1 LQAVYAD
8 IKAAG
13 GELVVFSGETRDL
26 SSQMATKQGLTFPL
40 VADTGL
46 AIAKS
51 FGLVFVLPDDLKALY
66 QSFGIDLP
74 KNTGHPAWELPMPA
88 RYVVDRS
95 GIIRS
100 AEVDPDYTVR
110 PEPSATLEILR
121 SLA

>member
-1 LQAVYAD
+1 M
-8 IKAAG
+8 AA
-13 GELVVFSGETRDL
+13 
-26 SSQMATKQGLTFPL
+26 KQGLTFSI
-40 VADTGL
+40 VRDSGL
-46 AIAKS
+46 AIARS
-51 FGLVFVLPDDLKALY
+51 FGLVFILPDDLKVLY

-74 KNTGHPAWELPMPA
+74 KYMEQPTWELPMPA

-110 PEPSATLEILR
+110 PEPAATLEVLR